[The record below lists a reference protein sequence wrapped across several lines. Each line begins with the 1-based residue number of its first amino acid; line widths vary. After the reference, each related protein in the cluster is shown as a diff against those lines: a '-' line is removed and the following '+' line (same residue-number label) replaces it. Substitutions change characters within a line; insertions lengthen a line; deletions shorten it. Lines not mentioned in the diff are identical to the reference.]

1 MQLGFRNNGN
11 VVNKGYNVHKWFV
24 LAYILTSLII
34 LLYVEVI
41 DIDLFII
48 DKLYNKYIIEL
59 KQAIK
64 KSSLLILFCIYD
76 LGDILEIL

>member
-34 LLYVEVI
+34 LLYVEDI

-48 DKLYNKYIIEL
+48 DKLYNKYIHNE
-59 KQAIK
+59 
-64 KSSLLILFCIYD
+64 F
-76 LGDILEIL
+76 